1 MSDDSR
7 RTTMLALM
15 CLSALTMTTSLMA
28 TDTFSPSSD
37 EYLFAKGG
45 FPMLLSDS
53 LSPYESA
60 LETHAKHDSSSCE
73 IVEPAPTF
81 AKRVTFDDD
90 VYPPDTSENFGW
102 YIPRI
107 DDPNHA
113 PLAMNPG
120 VPVRGMTDAGAP
132 ASHSNSSREQ
142 REWIVLPDGL
152 LWHSYLAGPQEPRI
166 SALLLHDEKGGY
178 FWDATLGGRVGFLRY
193 GTPGAKDPH
202 GWQWDL
208 EGAAITR
215 MDILEQTDIES
226 VDYRFGTELTWAEG
240 PWAMKAGYFHISSH
254 VGDEYLIRNPTFDR
268 INYVTE
274 SLIWGVSYK
283 PVQPVRLYGEVA
295 YAVHRSGGARPF
307 QFQTGAEWTPEPKR
321 PNRITPFVASNLGFF
336 EATEFHMQTTIQA
349 GWYFQGPE
357 SDRRL
362 RFGLQ
367 YGDGPSNQFE
377 FFERSQEYLGWGIW
391 FDF

>member
-1 MSDDSR
+1 MSHGSR
-7 RTTMLALM
+7 RSTTLPLVY
-15 CLSALTMTTSLMA
+15 LSVIAMTTSVMA
-28 TDTFSPSSD
+28 TDAFTPVSD
-37 EYLFAKGG
+37 EYLLAKGG

-53 LSPYESA
+53 LSPYESG
-60 LETHAKHDSSSCE
+60 LHEYPPHNS
-73 IVEPAPTF
+73 APRQIAATAANF
-81 AKRVTFDDD
+81 NRPVTFEDDI
-90 VYPPDTSENFGW
+90 YPSSVSDNLGEF
-102 YIPRI
+102 IPRFSDPSQQTLNI
-107 DDPNHA
+107 DPGISTLGSTA
-113 PLAMNPG
+113 AGTPLSGSP
-120 VPVRGMTDAGAP
+120 R
-132 ASHSNSSREQ
+132 SREEW
-142 REWIVLPDGL
+142 EWILLPDGL

-166 SALLLHDEKGGY
+166 SALLLADEKGGY

-215 MDILEQTDIES
+215 MDVLEQTDIES

-295 YAVHRSGGARPF
+295 HALHRAGGARPF

-321 PNRITPFVASNLGFF
+321 PNRITPFIATNLGFF
-336 EATEFHMQTTIQA
+336 ESTEFHMQTTIQA

-377 FFERSQEYLGWGIW
+377 FFARSQEYLGWGIW

>member
-1 MSDDSR
+1 MTATIVLADTPSTMAEGREYVNSELPSLLSEWVPTNDHMLDSTADTIGSLLDDSHASR
-7 RTTMLALM
+7 MDVDAGDVVPL
-15 CLSALTMTTSLMA
+15 LTDGA
-28 TDTFSPSSD
+28 QQ
-37 EYLFAKGG
+37 
-45 FPMLLSDS
+45 
-53 LSPYESA
+53 
-60 LETHAKHDSSSCE
+60 
-73 IVEPAPTF
+73 V
-81 AKRVTFDDD
+81 
-90 VYPPDTSENFGW
+90 
-102 YIPRI
+102 YIP
-107 DDPNHA
+107 
-113 PLAMNPG
+113 
-120 VPVRGMTDAGAP
+120 AG
-132 ASHSNSSREQ
+132 STSRSTSEQ

-166 SALLLHDEKGGY
+166 SALLLADEKGGY

-215 MDILEQTDIES
+215 LNLLEQTDVES

-254 VGDEYLIRNPTFDR
+254 VGDEYLVRNPTFER

-274 SLIWGVSYK
+274 SLIWGISYK
-283 PVQPVRLYGEVA
+283 PTEPTRVYGEVA

-307 QFQTGAEWTPEPKR
+307 QFQTGAEWTPP
-321 PNRITPFVASNLGFF
+321 PNRPRGIAPFAAANLGFF

-349 GWYFQGPE
+349 GWGFQGPQ
-357 SDRRL
+357 SGRRL

-377 FFERSQEYLGWGIW
+377 FYTLSQEYLGWGIW
-391 FDF
+391 FDY